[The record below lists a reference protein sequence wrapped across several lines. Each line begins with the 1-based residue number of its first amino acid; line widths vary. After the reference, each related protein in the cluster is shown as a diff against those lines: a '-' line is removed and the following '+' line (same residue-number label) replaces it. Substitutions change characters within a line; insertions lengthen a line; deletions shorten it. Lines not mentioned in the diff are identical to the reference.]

1 MYQRFQVFLCEISV
15 ALFVGKVIAVVL
27 LIEQVLLLQLF
38 RLGLHLLSE
47 YVEQRLELADN
58 FDLVVPVREELGDPD
73 AVVHIV
79 QSSVLV

>member
-15 ALFVGKVIAVVL
+15 ALFVLEVIAVVL

-58 FDLVVPVREELGDPD
+58 FDLVVPVREELGDSD
-73 AVVHIV
+73 AVVHVV
-79 QSSVLV
+79 QSCVLV

>member
-15 ALFVGKVIAVVL
+15 ALFVLEVIAVVL

-73 AVVHIV
+73 AVVHVV
-79 QSSVLV
+79 QSCVLV